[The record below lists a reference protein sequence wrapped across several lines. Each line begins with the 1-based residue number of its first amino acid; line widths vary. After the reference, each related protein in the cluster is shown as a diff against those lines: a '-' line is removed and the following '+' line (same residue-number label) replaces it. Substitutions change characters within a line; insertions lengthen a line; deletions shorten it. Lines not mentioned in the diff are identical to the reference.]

1 MNIKLN
7 GVVLL
12 SVNAECFSELI
23 EFTNYSKSKDTIF
36 IQNGF
41 VVKSDILVKEDDE
54 LYIIP
59 KDMEIHEDDMQ
70 CFLSSRHSNFV
81 IDKLKNARVAVLGLG
96 GLGSNTA
103 MNLARSGVGYIKL
116 IDFDIVDP
124 SNINRQNYF
133 LDQIA
138 MNKSDAT
145 LANLKRVNPYI
156 KLEALK
162 VYLDKSNYDKYLD
175 DVDIIVEAFDN
186 PVCKADLTRHFI
198 ENYKTSFNDK
208 YLITSS
214 GMAGFYKSNII
225 KTKLLRERLYICGD
239 FKNSAREFEGL
250 MAPRVSIVSGH
261 QSNCVI
267 RILMQNMEV

>member
-1 MNIKLN
+1 MKVKLN
-7 GVVLL
+7 GSFLASLDVDQICKL
-12 SVNAECFSELI
+12 VNL
-23 EFTNYSKSKDTIF
+23 TKYSKSKNLIY

-41 VVKSDILVKEDDE
+41 VVKKEAVVKNDDE
-54 LYIIP
+54 IYIIP

-81 IDKLKNARVAVLGLG
+81 IEKLKNARVAVMGLG

-103 MNLARSGVGYIKL
+103 MNLARSGVGFIKL

-133 LDQIA
+133 LDQIG
-138 MNKSDAT
+138 MKKSDAT

-156 KLEALK
+156 KIESCN
-162 VYLDKSNYDKYLD
+162 VYLDKSNYDEYLE

-186 PVCKADLTRHFI
+186 PLCKADITRHFI
-198 ENYKTSFNDK
+198 EHYKTRFNDK
-208 YLITSS
+208 FLLTAS

-225 KTKLLRERLYICGD
+225 KTKRLKERLYICGD

-250 MAPRVSIVSGH
+250 MAPRVNIVAGH